1 MPIRSSSYIPLRT
14 HDNNVTHLLS
24 SISVLAG
31 SSKDN
36 HMAPDAE
43 GSSEA
48 QDGDRSNPSLALF
61 AYNLGKSS
69 RKLLRPSSMM
79 KNAAQGRN
87 ERTSYLDGLRGFGA
101 FLVYWQHHQLWPR
114 SIFNV
119 RIMESS
125 FGYEGKYSFASLPII
140 RLFFTGGHFA
150 VAIFLIISG
159 YVLST
164 KPVALIHSGN
174 LDYLDK
180 NLGSALFRR
189 WVRLYGPVII
199 VTFVYMASWHAFGI
213 WTPVP
218 EHKPNFGE
226 EIWNWYVSNHFSRD
240 RSLP

>member
-1 MPIRSSSYIPLRT
+1 MTY
-14 HDNNVTHLLS
+14 DNIVTHLLS
-24 SISVLAG
+24 SIAVLAG

-36 HMAPDAE
+36 HMAPEEAE

-48 QDGDRSNPSLALF
+48 QDGDSSNPSLALF
-61 AYNLGKSS
+61 AYNLGKRS

-79 KNAAQGRN
+79 KTAGRGRN

-119 RIMESS
+119 RILESS
-125 FGYEGKYSFASLPII
+125 FGFEGKYQLASLPIV

-159 YVLST
+159 YVLSA
-164 KPVALIHSGN
+164 KPLALIHSGN
-174 LDYLDK
+174 LENLDK

-189 WVRLYGPVII
+189 WIRLYGPVIL
-199 VTFVYMASWHAFGI
+199 VTFVYMASWHVFGI
-213 WTPVP
+213 WTPEP
-218 EHKPNFGE
+218 KHKPDFRE
-226 EIWNWYVSNHFSRD
+226 EIWNWYASH
-240 RSLP
+240 